1 MSCRTALVLSAAV
14 LTGAVFVAAEDLG
27 YFTETRIVTPVI
39 VRESAA
45 NPAAAPPLLV
55 ALHGRGGNANE
66 FSNLWDALREPRPLL
81 AVPQAPYP
89 MLLTG
94 DTPTVGWSWFV
105 LSKERKLW
113 ERADPFAVEHVL
125 RVVSDLQ
132 KARATGP
139 VYLLGFSQGVS
150 LAYMAALQAP
160 ERIAGVIAFAG
171 KLPADTVPEA
181 MFRAAAGTLRV
192 FIAHGTEDRAIK
204 VKESRNAK
212 EHLEKLGYSVAYH
225 EFSGGHQLSAEL
237 LREAQQW
244 ITTGHSKSSR

>member
-1 MSCRTALVLSAAV
+1 MDRCALALLLAAAP
-14 LTGAVFVAAEDLG
+14 AVAVAAEDLG
-27 YFTETRIVTPVI
+27 FFTEVRILTPVI
-39 VRESAA
+39 VRVSAE

-55 ALHGRGGNANE
+55 ALHGRGGTADE
-66 FSNLWDALREPRPLL
+66 FANLWGALREPRPLL
-81 AVPQAPYP
+81 AVPQGPYP

-94 DTPTVGWSWFV
+94 ATPTVGWSWFV
-105 LSKERKLW
+105 HSNDRKLW

-132 KARATGP
+132 RAHSTGP

-150 LAYMAALQAP
+150 LAYMSALQAP

-171 KLPADTVPEA
+171 KLPTDFVPEA
-181 MFRAAAGTLRV
+181 AFRAAAGTLRV
-192 FIAHGTEDRAIK
+192 FIAHGTKDRAIK
-204 VKESRNAK
+204 VKESRSAR

-225 EFSGGHQLSAEL
+225 EFAGGHQLSAEL

-244 ITTGHSKSSR
+244 MAAGDSKSSR